1 MDRLFELIF
10 HPGVIIPMMVL
21 SIPLAA
27 VIGTFYLKAQKLK
40 LGQGGMSNDDAQ
52 LVKRALLENQDL
64 KQRVGNL
71 EAIITSM
78 DKEILALKASETDD
92 QRRVQELSDKLKNF

>member
-1 MDRLFELIF
+1 MEKFFELLL
-10 HPGVIIPMMVL
+10 HPGVIVPMMVFA
-21 SIPLAA
+21 IPLSAI
-27 VIGTFYLKAQKLK
+27 IGTFYLKAQKLK
-40 LGQGGMSNDDAQ
+40 LERSGMNADDAQ
-52 LVKRALLENQDL
+52 LVKRALVENQDL

-92 QRRVQELSDKLKNF
+92 QRRVQELSDKLKNA